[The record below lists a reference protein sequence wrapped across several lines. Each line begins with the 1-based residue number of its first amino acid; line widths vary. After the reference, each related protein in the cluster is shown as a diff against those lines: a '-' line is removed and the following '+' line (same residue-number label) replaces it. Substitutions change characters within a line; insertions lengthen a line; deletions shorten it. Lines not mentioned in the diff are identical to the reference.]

1 MSSTVHPAPVDDPT
15 VPSTPAAAGPSP
27 DQLGQVVELLD
38 AFASTQL
45 RTQSLLKDVAAH
57 HDISVSDLRSLYFVR
72 EHEAP
77 TPKHISAYLDLSS
90 GATTALT
97 DRMVAAGYL
106 ERVAHP
112 TDRRSSVL
120 RLAPAGAA
128 ILAVEVQFYL
138 DVFSEVVAPAGLP
151 AFTSALRSLASTV
164 ELHAARR
171 FRGA

>member
-1 MSSTVHPAPVDDPT
+1 MSSTVHPAPVHDP
-15 VPSTPAAAGPSP
+15 ADPSP
-27 DQLGQVVELLD
+27 SASDAGELGAIVELLD

-45 RTQSLLKDVAAH
+45 RAQSLLKDIAAH
-57 HDISVSDLRSLYFVR
+57 HSISVSDLRSLYFVR
-72 EHEAP
+72 EYETP
-77 TPKHISAYLDLSS
+77 TPKQISAYLDLSS

-128 ILAVEVQFYL
+128 ILAEEVGFYL
-138 DVFSEVVAPAGLP
+138 EVFSDVVAPAGVP
-151 AFTSALRSLASTV
+151 AFSSALRSLASAV
-164 ELHAARR
+164 ERHAARR
-171 FRGA
+171 FGDA